1 MTPKERAQETGTPQS
16 TISEA
21 LQSDAMIHVLTRAT
35 MEHLTIAPQ
44 SLLEKA
50 LVPQEQVVL
59 GLVTALFSHGNK
71 SRWNLIASSSESPGS
86 KLLTGV

>member
-1 MTPKERAQETGTPQS
+1 MK
-16 TISEA
+16 
-21 LQSDAMIHVLTRAT
+21 
-35 MEHLTIAPQ
+35 HLTIAPQ

-71 SRWNLIASSSESPGS
+71 SRW
-86 KLLTGV
+86 KQ